1 MVLKNGTPHSRYFS
15 DELGVP
21 IFSKNAELVF
31 AIYRN
36 IWYNFNM
43 EKEIFTIKE
52 NTLSYGRGY
61 VYSLQYHL
69 VWCTK
74 YRKQVLKNGIDAECK
89 KMLYELAEE
98 YKFKIL
104 AMEVMPDHIHLLLD
118 CKPQFFISDMIKIMK
133 GNLARQLFLSHPEL
147 KQELWGGHLWNP
159 SYCAVT
165 VSDRSRD
172 QVMAYIEGQKE
183 KEERK

>member
-1 MVLKNGTPHSRYFS
+1 MVQLKHG
-15 DELGVP
+15 
-21 IFSKNAELVF
+21 
-31 AIYRN
+31 
-36 IWYNFNM
+36 
-43 EKEIFTIKE
+43 

-89 KMLYELAEE
+89 
-98 YKFKIL
+98 
-104 AMEVMPDHIHLLLD
+104 
-118 CKPQFFISDMIKIMK
+118 
-133 GNLARQLFLSHPEL
+133 N
-147 KQELWGGHLWNP
+147 LWNP

-165 VSDRSRD
+165 VSDRSRN

-183 KEERK
+183 KEKRK

>member
-1 MVLKNGTPHSRYFS
+1 MKNGTPHSRYFS

-21 IFSKNAELVF
+21 IFLQDTELVF

-36 IWYNFNM
+36 IWYHLNM

-104 AMEVMPDHIHLLLD
+104 VMEVMPDHIHLLLD

-172 QVMAYIEGQKE
+172 QVVAYIEGQKE
-183 KEERK
+183 KEKRK

>member
-1 MVLKNGTPHSRYFS
+1 M
-15 DELGVP
+15 
-21 IFSKNAELVF
+21 
-31 AIYRN
+31 
-36 IWYNFNM
+36 
-43 EKEIFTIKE
+43 
-52 NTLSYGRGY
+52 
-61 VYSLQYHL
+61 YSLQYHL

-74 YRKQVLKNGIDAECK
+74 YRKQVLKNVLDSECK

-98 YKFKIL
+98 YRFQIL

-147 KQELWGGHLWNP
+147 KRELWGGHLWNP

-183 KEERK
+183 REKRK